1 MNYEC
6 FYENCDKMTTRKIL
20 VYFLIMLLTV
30 YPVSAAQVALNR
42 WVLNVTLHDDG
53 VVEEVIQAEFDN
65 SGSSPLEGFS
75 FTSPV
80 PGVEIEDNQSTG
92 VTVSSEGG
100 MSFNSPD
107 VKQQTVSGKTN
118 IIVTFDKPVEAGKK
132 WNGRIGFKAANWAV
146 KQDSNYSIDIPVN
159 SPQAVASGKSADV
172 SVPANADIRAQVF
185 LPESVEVTSVT
196 PKPFRILFQFDRMVP
211 TWSPDKLHI
220 GDTISIKSSYSSV
233 LNKITGTDLKWRELK
248 ARINEAEKKG
258 IDVSEAKNHLNNAED
273 NNTRLALQSYW
284 AKDYTAALQYN
295 AYANDELNL
304 TENSLSGVAKENP
317 QLIGTQPAETSKTP
331 GFGALAAVFI
341 LTLAF
346 MVIRR
351 K

>member
-1 MNYEC
+1 
-6 FYENCDKMTTRKIL
+6 MTIKKIF

-53 VVEEVIQAEFDN
+53 VVEEVIQAELDN
-65 SGSSPLEGFS
+65 SGPSPLEGFS

-80 PGVEIEDNQSTG
+80 PGVEINADQSTG

-146 KQDSNYSIDIPVN
+146 KEDSNYSIDIPVN
-159 SPQAVASGKSADV
+159 SPQAVASGKSTDV
-172 SVPANADIRAQVF
+172 SVPTDADIRAQVF

-196 PKPFRILFQFDRMVP
+196 PAPFRILFQYDRMVP

-233 LNKITGTDLKWRELK
+233 LNKIIGTDKKWRELK

-258 IDVSEAKNHLNNAED
+258 IDVSEAKTHLNNAED
-273 NNTRLALQSYW
+273 YNTKQALQSYW
-284 AKDYTAALQYN
+284 KKDYTAALASN
-295 AYANDELNL
+295 ANANDELSKA
-304 TENSLSGVAKENP
+304 ENSLSGMAKGNSQP
-317 QLIGTQPAETSKTP
+317 TGTQQAEASKSP
-331 GFGALAAVFI
+331 GLGTTAAVFI
-341 LTLAF
+341 LILAF
-346 MVIRR
+346 LVIRR

>member
-1 MNYEC
+1 
-6 FYENCDKMTTRKIL
+6 MTTRKIF

-53 VVEEVIQAEFDN
+53 VVDEVIQAEFDN

-80 PGVEIEDNQSTG
+80 PGVEIDASQSTG

-146 KQDSNYSIDIPVN
+146 KDNLNYSIDIPVN
-159 SPQAVASGKSADV
+159 SPQAIASGKSTDV
-172 SVPANADIRAQVF
+172 SVPADADIRAQVF

-196 PKPFRILFQFDRMVP
+196 PKPFRILFQYDRMVP

-220 GDTISIKSSYSSV
+220 GDTISINSSYSSV
-233 LNKITGTDLKWRELK
+233 LNEITGTDKKLRELK

-258 IDVSEAKNHLNNAED
+258 IDVSEAKAHLDNAED
-273 NNTRLALQSYW
+273 YNTKQALQSYW
-284 AKDYTAALQYN
+284 KKDYTAALESN
-295 AYANDELNL
+295 ANANDELSKAD
-304 TENSLSGVAKENP
+304 NSLSGMAKENP
-317 QLIGTQPAETSKTP
+317 QMTGTQPAETSETP
-331 GFGALAAVFI
+331 GLGATAAVFI

-346 MVIRR
+346 LVIRR

>member
-1 MNYEC
+1 
-6 FYENCDKMTTRKIL
+6 MTTRKIL

-53 VVEEVIQAEFDN
+53 AVEEVIQAEFDN

-100 MSFNSPD
+100 MDFNSPN

-132 WNGRIGFKAANWAV
+132 WNGRIGFKAEKWAV

-159 SPQAVASGKSADV
+159 SPQAVASGKSTDV
-172 SVPANADIRAQVF
+172 SVPTDADVRAQVF

-196 PKPFRILFQFDRMVP
+196 PKPFKVLFQYDRMVP
-211 TWSPDKLHI
+211 TWSSDKSVMPIPLHI
-220 GDTISIKSSYSSV
+220 GDTISIKSSYSDV
-233 LNKITGTDLKWRELK
+233 LNKIIRTDKKWRELK

-258 IDVSEAKNHLNNAED
+258 IDVSEAKTHLNNAED
-273 NNTRLALQSYW
+273 YNTNQALQSYDK
-284 AKDYTAALQYN
+284 KDYTAALESN
-295 AYANDELNL
+295 AHANDELNL
-304 TENSLSGVAKENP
+304 TENSLSGVAKEKP
-317 QLIGTQPAETSKTP
+317 QLTGTQPAETSKAP

-341 LTLAF
+341 LTLTF
-346 MVIRR
+346 LVTRR

>member
-1 MNYEC
+1 
-6 FYENCDKMTTRKIL
+6 MTTPKIL

-53 VVEEVIQAEFDN
+53 AVEEVIQAEFDN

-100 MSFNSPD
+100 MDFNSPN

-118 IIVTFDKPVEAGKK
+118 IIVTFDKPVETGKK
-132 WNGRIGFKAANWAV
+132 WNGRIGFKSEKWAV

-159 SPQAVASGKSADV
+159 SPQAVSSGKNADV
-172 SVPANADIRAQVF
+172 SVPADADIRAQVF

-196 PKPFRILFQFDRMVP
+196 PAPFRILFQNDRMVP

-220 GDTISIKSSYSSV
+220 GDIISIKSSYSSV
-233 LNKITGTDLKWRELK
+233 LNKITGTDIRWRELK

-258 IDVSEAKNHLNNAED
+258 IDVSEAKTHLNNAD
-273 NNTRLALQSYW
+273 DYNTKQALQSYW
-284 AKDYTAALQYN
+284 KKDYTAALESN
-295 AYANDELNL
+295 AHANDELNL
-304 TENSLSGVAKENP
+304 AENSLSGTVKKNP
-317 QLIGTQPAETSKTP
+317 QITGTQPADTSKTP
-331 GFGALAAVFI
+331 GFGALAAALI

-346 MVIRR
+346 LVIRR
-351 K
+351 R

>member
-1 MNYEC
+1 
-6 FYENCDKMTTRKIL
+6 MTTRKIL
-20 VYFLIMLLTV
+20 VCFLIMLLTV

-53 VVEEVIQAEFDN
+53 VVEEVIQAELDN

-80 PGVEIEDNQSTG
+80 QVEIDANQSTG

-146 KQDSNYSIDIPVN
+146 KENSNYSIDIPVN
-159 SPQAVASGKSADV
+159 SPQAVASGKSTDV
-172 SVPANADIRAQVF
+172 SVPADADIRAQVF

-196 PKPFRILFQFDRMVP
+196 PKPFRILFQYDRMVP

-233 LNKITGTDLKWRELK
+233 LNKITETDKKWRELK

-258 IDVSEAKNHLNNAED
+258 IDVSEAKTHLNNAED
-273 NNTRLALQSYW
+273 YNTNQALQSYW
-284 AKDYTAALQYN
+284 KKDYTAALEFN
-295 AYANDELNL
+295 ARANDELSK

-317 QLIGTQPAETSKTP
+317 RMTGTQPAETSKTP
-331 GFGALAAVFI
+331 GFGALAAISI

-346 MVIRR
+346 LVIRR
-351 K
+351 KYHSL